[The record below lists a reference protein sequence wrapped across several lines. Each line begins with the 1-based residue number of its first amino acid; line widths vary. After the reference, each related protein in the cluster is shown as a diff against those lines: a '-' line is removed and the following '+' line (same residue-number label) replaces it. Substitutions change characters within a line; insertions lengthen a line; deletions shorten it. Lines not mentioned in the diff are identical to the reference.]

1 MDSNA
6 TSARLKSQLD
16 ASEEAFSGKPELDGH
31 IASNCFRALAS
42 DPSREAIVD
51 MYPERKV
58 MKSGMLLAAAIAL
71 SRRWKTEIHERRVGV
86 VLPPGIGGTIA
97 NLALVL
103 IDKTPVNLNFTI
115 GEASVRACLQK
126 GEVSTMVSAGA
137 LKKKVPNFPWPEDV
151 LDIKEE
157 IGSCGKLSI
166 IGWLIA
172 IKLLPINFL
181 MRRLKIPTEGGRKEA
196 CLLFTSGSSGEPKGV
211 VLTHRNI
218 IANTLQIG
226 HSCILPKGKSIMAC
240 LPIFH
245 SFGCTVTLW
254 YAICRGVRI
263 VSFPTPLETRK
274 IAEIIKNES
283 VNVFVGAATFLRPF
297 LKKASRDQME
307 KLDFVVA
314 GSEKLPEKLYHSFLE
329 DFGVP
334 IHEGYGLT
342 ETSPVLSVNRPLD
355 YDQEE
360 STAVLKGVRV
370 GSVGPLLTGIT
381 AKIVELDSGKELPL
395 TDTGMLWVKGANVFG
410 GYLGDEEKTR
420 EVMRDGWFITGDL
433 ARFDEDG
440 FLYIEG
446 RLSRFSKIGGEMV
459 PHGLVEERIVEAMG
473 WAGRDSQ
480 MLSIVSVP
488 DEAKGEAL
496 VLLTIEEISSQELRE
511 KLVKAGLPNLWIPKL
526 VYEVP
531 AIPVLATGK
540 CDLKQ
545 CESVAIDMIAR
556 LYAD

>member
-1 MDSNA
+1 MDSNDA
-6 TSARLKSQLD
+6 SARLKSQLD
-16 ASEEAFSGKPELDGH
+16 ASEEAFSQKRELDGH
-31 IASNCFRALAS
+31 IAANCFRALANDS
-42 DPSREAIVD
+42 GREAIVD

-71 SRRWKTEIHERRVGV
+71 SRRWRSRIPERRVGV

-103 IDKTPVNLNFTI
+103 AEKSPVNLNFTI
-115 GEASVRACLQK
+115 GETSVRACLHK

-137 LKKKVPNFPWPEDV
+137 LKKKVPNFPWPEDM
-151 LDIKEE
+151 LDIREE
-157 IGSCGKLSI
+157 ISACGKLSI

-172 IKLLPINFL
+172 IKLLPVGFL
-181 MRRLKIPTEGGRKEA
+181 MRWLKVPTEGGRKEA

-211 VLTHRNI
+211 VLTHRNV

-226 HSCILPKGKSIMAC
+226 DSCILPRGKSIMAC

-254 YAICRGVRI
+254 YALCRGVRI

-274 IAEIIKNES
+274 IAEIIEAEN

-297 LKKASRDQME
+297 LKRASRDQM
-307 KLDFVVA
+307 KTLDFIVA
-314 GSEKLPEKLYHSFLE
+314 GSEKLPEKLYHAFIE
-329 DFGVP
+329 NFGVQ

-342 ETSPVLSVNRPLD
+342 ETSPVLSVNRPQMKD
-355 YDQEE
+355 
-360 STAVLKGVRV
+360 TVGIAGAKV
-370 GSVGPLLTGIT
+370 GSVGRMVIGIT
-381 AKIVELDSGKELPL
+381 AKIVELDSGRELPL
-395 TDTGMLWVKGANVFG
+395 TETGMLWVKGANVFE
-410 GYLGDEEKTR
+410 GYLDDEQKTE
-420 EVMRDGWFITGDL
+420 EVIKDGWFITGDL

-459 PHGLVEERIVEAMG
+459 PHGLVEERIQEIMG
-473 WAGRDSQ
+473 WAGADSQ
-480 MLSIVSVP
+480 MVSIVSVP

-496 VLLTIEEISSQELRE
+496 VLLTTEEISIKELRE
-511 KLVKAGLPNLWIPKL
+511 KLVEAGLPNLWIPKL
-526 VYEVP
+526 VYEVA

-545 CESVAIDMIAR
+545 CESLAIDMMAR

>member
-1 MDSNA
+1 MDSNDA
-6 TSARLKSQLD
+6 SARLKSQLD
-16 ASEEAFSGKPELDGH
+16 ASEEAFSQKRELDGH
-31 IASNCFRALAS
+31 IAANCFRALANDS
-42 DPSREAIVD
+42 GREAIVD

-71 SRRWKTEIHERRVGV
+71 SRRWRSRIPERRVGV

-103 IDKTPVNLNFTI
+103 AEKSPVNLNFTI
-115 GEASVRACLQK
+115 GETSVRACLHK

-137 LKKKVPNFPWPEDV
+137 LKKKVPNFPWPEDL
-151 LDIKEE
+151 LDIREE
-157 IGSCGKLSI
+157 ISACGKLSI

-172 IKLLPINFL
+172 IKLFPVGFL
-181 MRRLKIPTEGGRKEA
+181 MRWLKVPTEGGRKEA

-211 VLTHRNI
+211 VLTHRNV

-226 HSCILPKGKSIMAC
+226 DSCILPRGKSIMAC

-254 YAICRGVRI
+254 YALCRGVRI

-274 IAEIIKNES
+274 IAEIIEAEN

-297 LKKASRDQME
+297 LKRASRDQM
-307 KLDFVVA
+307 KTLDFIVA
-314 GSEKLPEKLYHSFLE
+314 GSEKLPEKLYNAFIE
-329 DFGVP
+329 NFGVQ

-342 ETSPVLSVNRPLD
+342 ETSPVLSVNRPQMKD
-355 YDQEE
+355 
-360 STAVLKGVRV
+360 TVGIAGAKV
-370 GSVGPLLTGIT
+370 GSVGRMVIGIT
-381 AKIVELDSGKELPL
+381 AKIVELDSGRELPL
-395 TDTGMLWVKGANVFG
+395 TETGMLWVKGANVFE
-410 GYLGDEEKTR
+410 GYLDDEQKTE
-420 EVMRDGWFITGDL
+420 EVIKDGWFITGDL

-459 PHGLVEERIVEAMG
+459 PHGLVEERIQEIMG
-473 WAGRDSQ
+473 WAGADSQ
-480 MLSIVSVP
+480 MVSIVSVP

-496 VLLTIEEISSQELRE
+496 VLLTTEEISIKELRE
-511 KLVKAGLPNLWIPKL
+511 KLVAAGVPNLWIPKL
-526 VYEVP
+526 VYEVA

-545 CESVAIDMIAR
+545 CESLAIDMMVR

>member
-1 MDSNA
+1 MDSNDA
-6 TSARLKSQLD
+6 SARLKSQLG
-16 ASEEAFSGKPELDGH
+16 ASEEVFSQRGELDGH
-31 IASNCFRALAS
+31 IAANCFRALAKNS
-42 DPSREAIVD
+42 GREAIVD

-58 MKSGMLLAAAIAL
+58 MKSGILLAAAIAL
-71 SRRWKTEIHERRVGV
+71 SRRWRARIPERRVGV

-103 IDKTPVNLNFTI
+103 TDKIPVNLNFTI
-115 GEASVRACLQK
+115 GEASVRACLDK
-126 GEVSTMVSAGA
+126 GEVSTMVSAGT
-137 LKKKVPNFPWPEDV
+137 LKEKVPNFPWPEDM

-157 IGSCGKLSI
+157 IGACSKLSI
-166 IGWLIA
+166 IFWLIA
-172 IKLLPINFL
+172 IKLLPIEFL
-181 MRRLKIPTEGGRKEA
+181 MRWLKVPTTGGRKEA

-218 IANTLQIG
+218 IANTLQIEE
-226 HSCILPKGKSIMAC
+226 SCILPAGKSIMAC

-254 YAICRGVRI
+254 YALCREVRI

-274 IAEIIKNES
+274 IAEIIKAES

-297 LKKASRDQME
+297 LKRASRDQM
-307 KLDFVVA
+307 KTLDFVVA
-314 GSEKLPEKLYHSFLE
+314 GSEKLPKKLYDAFME
-329 DFGVP
+329 DFG
-334 IHEGYGLT
+334 IQIYEGYGLT
-342 ETSPVLSVNRPLD
+342 ETSPVLSVNRPLELT
-355 YDQEE
+355 QKE
-360 STAVLKGVRV
+360 SAIGARGAKV
-370 GSVGPLLTGIT
+370 GSVGPLLTGIS

-395 TDTGMLWVKGANVFG
+395 TETGMLWVKGANVFE
-410 GYLGDEEKTR
+410 GYLDDKQKNEEVIK
-420 EVMRDGWFITGDL
+420 DGWFMTGDL

-459 PHGLVEERIVEAMG
+459 PHGLVEERIQEVMG
-473 WAGRDSQ
+473 WTGEEAQ
-480 MLSIVSVP
+480 MVSIVGVP

-496 VLLTIEEISSQELRE
+496 VLLTTEEVSIKELRE
-511 KLVKAGLPNLWIPKL
+511 KLVEAGLPNLWIPKL
-526 VYEVP
+526 VYEVA

-545 CESVAIDMIAR
+545 CESIAIDMMAR
-556 LYAD
+556 LYTD